1 MNSLAKNSHKSNR
14 LIAILAL
21 LFAVL
26 GFALVTSQAQQL
38 QKGVSVQMAPTRS
51 AALMPAA
58 DNLDAWVITIT
69 ADGSLYF
76 GADPM
81 TADEL
86 TNWMKSHPRNRE
98 AKLYIKAD
106 ARAPFAA
113 VEKVL
118 EIGRTMGF
126 ETPVLL
132 TSQAEP
138 TRPGT
143 MVPPK
148 GLEVLVGPIPGG
160 MVATV
165 VQIVSS
171 GQTSPLLRINGDD
184 ISWPALETTLRQHF
198 EKGDEKVVL
207 LKADSQLPFGRVV
220 QVIDTCRATGAK
232 VILGT
237 PGL

>member
-1 MNSLAKNSHKSNR
+1 MNSLAKNSQKSKH

-21 LFAVL
+21 LFAAL
-26 GFALVTSQAQQL
+26 GFALAAGQAQQL
-38 QKGVSVQMAPTRS
+38 QKGISVQMAPTRS
-51 AALMPAA
+51 AAPMPAA
-58 DNLDAWVITIT
+58 DNLDAWVVTIT
-69 ADGSLYF
+69 ADGSFYF

-86 TNWMKSHPRNRE
+86 TDWMKSHPRNRE

-106 ARAPFAA
+106 ARAPFAG

-132 TSQAEP
+132 TSQGEP
-138 TRPGT
+138 TQPGT

-160 MVATV
+160 TVATV

-171 GQTSPLLRINGDD
+171 GQTLPMLRINGDE
-184 ISWPALETTLRQHF
+184 ISWTALENTLRQHF
-198 EKGDEKVVL
+198 QKGDEPVVL
-207 LKADSQLPFGRVV
+207 LKVDEQLPFGRVV

-237 PGL
+237 PAL

>member
-1 MNSLAKNSHKSNR
+1 MNSLAKNSQKSNH

-26 GFALVTSQAQQL
+26 GFAPVTSQAQQL

-51 AALMPAA
+51 AAPMPAA
-58 DNLDAWVITIT
+58 DNLDAWVVTIT

-86 TNWMKSHPRNRE
+86 TDWMKSHPRNRE

-106 ARAPFAA
+106 ARSPFAA
-113 VEKVL
+113 VDKVL

-132 TSQAEP
+132 TSQGEP
-138 TRPGT
+138 TQPGT

-160 MVATV
+160 TVATV
-165 VQIVSS
+165 PP
-171 GQTSPLLRINGDD
+171 GMG
-184 ISWPALETTLRQHF
+184 PA
-198 EKGDEKVVL
+198 
-207 LKADSQLPFGRVV
+207 
-220 QVIDTCRATGAK
+220 
-232 VILGT
+232 
-237 PGL
+237 

>member
-1 MNSLAKNSHKSNR
+1 MNSLAIDTQKSKH

-26 GFALVTSQAQQL
+26 GFALATGQAQQL
-38 QKGVSVQMAPTRS
+38 QKGVSVQMPATRS
-51 AALMPAA
+51 AAPMLAA
-58 DNLDAWVITIT
+58 DNLDAWVVTIT
-69 ADGSLYF
+69 ADGNLYF

-86 TNWMKSHPRNRE
+86 ADWMKTHPRNRE

-118 EIGRTMGF
+118 EIGRAMGF

-138 TRPGT
+138 TQPGT

-160 MVATV
+160 TVATV

-171 GQTSPLLRINGDD
+171 GQTLPLLRINGDE
-184 ISWPALETTLRQHF
+184 ISWSALESTLRQHF
-198 EKGDEKVVL
+198 QKGDEQVVL
-207 LKADSQLPFGRVV
+207 LKADEQLPFGRVV

-237 PGL
+237 PEL

>member
-1 MNSLAKNSHKSNR
+1 MNSLAKNSQKSNH

-26 GFALVTSQAQQL
+26 GFALATGQAQQL
-38 QKGVSVQMAPTRS
+38 QKGVSVQMVPTRS
-51 AALMPAA
+51 AAPMPAA
-58 DNLDAWVITIT
+58 DNLDAWVVTIT

-86 TNWMKSHPRNRE
+86 TDWMKSHPRNRE
-98 AKLYIKAD
+98 AQLYIKAD
-106 ARAPFAA
+106 ARSPFAA
-113 VEKVL
+113 VDKVL

-132 TSQAEP
+132 TAQGEP
-138 TRPGT
+138 TQPGT

-148 GLEVLVGPIPGG
+148 GLEVLAGPIPGG
-160 MVATV
+160 TVATV

-171 GQTSPLLRINGDD
+171 GQTLPLLRINGDD
-184 ISWPALETTLRQHF
+184 ISWSALESTLRQHF
-198 EKGDEKVVL
+198 QKGDEPVVL
-207 LKADSQLPFGRVV
+207 LKAEEQLPFGRVV
-220 QVIDTCRATGAK
+220 QVIDTCHATGAK
-232 VILGT
+232 VVLGT

>member
-1 MNSLAKNSHKSNR
+1 MNSLAIDTQKSKH
-14 LIAILAL
+14 LISILAL

-26 GFALVTSQAQQL
+26 GFALATGQAQQL
-38 QKGVSVQMAPTRS
+38 QKGVSVQMAATRS
-51 AALMPAA
+51 AAPMLAA
-58 DNLDAWVITIT
+58 DNPDAWVVTII
-69 ADGSLYF
+69 ADGNLYF
-76 GADPM
+76 GADPV

-86 TNWMKSHPRNRE
+86 TDWMKSHPRNRE

-106 ARAPFAA
+106 ARAPFAG

-138 TRPGT
+138 TQPGT

-160 MVATV
+160 TVATV

-171 GQTSPLLRINGDD
+171 GQTLPVLRINGDEV
-184 ISWPALETTLRQHF
+184 SWSALESTLRQHF
-198 EKGDEKVVL
+198 QKGDEQVVL
-207 LKADSQLPFGRVV
+207 LKADEQLPFGRVV

-237 PGL
+237 PEL